1 MRNFNPTI
9 EEQIFMENLHSVFCK
24 LDTVQ
29 KCGCMFDSMAN
40 PSLERIELLN
50 LTRQLIDLNS
60 FETIKYLNEHFRDK

>member
-9 EEQIFMENLHSVFCK
+9 EEQVFMANLHILVCK
-24 LDTVQ
+24 LDPVQ
-29 KCGCMFDSMAN
+29 KCECMFDSMAN

-60 FETIKYLNEHFRDK
+60 FETIKYFNEHFRDK